1 MTERERML
9 AGELYDCGDPELL
22 AQWHKAKDLVRDYN
36 QTNSAQAD
44 EKERILDVYKRQ
56 ASSFLNTEMY
66 NFMIQRKNYAV
77 YVVAISKK
85 DYNKHDF
92 FRAESG
98 PDRSRH
104 ELRRSKKQYG

>member
-44 EKERILDVYKRQ
+44 EKERIL
-56 ASSFLNTEMY
+56 TEMCIRDSSRTK
-66 NFMIQRKNYAV
+66 NFFIFSECFGIKIIKR
-77 YVVAISKK
+77 
-85 DYNKHDF
+85 
-92 FRAESG
+92 
-98 PDRSRH
+98 
-104 ELRRSKKQYG
+104 